1 MVRLSLAGAVL
12 GTLVV
17 LASARAEG
25 QTFGDLTIDHPW
37 ARASAIAN
45 SAAYMVITTKG
56 DAPDRLVAASSPVAA
71 TVELHT
77 HVVEGDVMRMR
88 PVKAIDIDP
97 GAPAVLAPG
106 GLHVMLMGL
115 KGPLEEGKRFPLTLT
130 FEKAG
135 PVTIDVPVAAAGT
148 THQPGAHR
156 H

>member
-1 MVRLSLAGAVL
+1 MNRIALAVAVL
-12 GTLVV
+12 VSLV
-17 LASARAEG
+17 LATAARAQG
-25 QTFGDLTIDHPW
+25 VTVGDLTIDHPW

-45 SAAYMVITTKG
+45 SAAYMVISTKG
-56 DAPDRLVAASSPVAA
+56 SAPDRLVAAASPVAA

-97 GAPAVLAPG
+97 GTPAVLAPG

-135 PVTIDVPVAAAGT
+135 PVTIDVPVEAAGT
-148 THQPGAHR
+148 TQQPGAHR